1 MRELID
7 RQTALQLVTK
17 HIGIDGDTATLLDA
31 GKLFGEISFMPTIMK
46 ISDER
51 YQRLIGKKVRA

>member
-1 MRELID
+1 MRDLID
-7 RQTALQLVTK
+7 RQTVLDAIVK
-17 HIGIDGDTATLLDA
+17 HIGIDGNKATLLDA

-51 YQRLIGKKVRA
+51 YQRLIGKKVSR

>member
-7 RQTALQLVTK
+7 RQTALDSIVK
-17 HIGIDGDTATLLDA
+17 HIGVDGETATLLDV
-31 GKLFGEISFMPTIMK
+31 GKLFGEINFQPTIMK

-51 YQRLIGKKVRA
+51 YQRLIGRTTE